1 MSIGKNHLEDFA
13 KTPEVTKQPLEITQ
27 ETPVAEVV
35 EPTKETEILQ
45 EVVDTKQ
52 AEPTNDI
59 TEFGKT
65 TELEKEVVPAKETVV
80 VEDSKPLAELNDDAI
95 LAYFK
100 EKKGKELTSLDEL
113 FKAPEQAS
121 DIYEGLSD
129 DTVQFIKYSKE
140 TGRDYKDFQAL
151 NRDIDKVPTLELARE
166 RAIAL
171 SGGKLTK
178 DEVDGYL
185 EKKLN
190 IDLSDPEQLEKYDEI
205 DLEAYVGDYRK
216 DFKTNQEKYKQP
228 IERKEQKGGP
238 DMVTLEDGSLMEKA
252 VYAKIVN
259 DRNTYLEESKK
270 AQDNITASTFEVTI
284 DDNGNEVKMSIP
296 FDFGKN
302 DKHNMLSYASDTN
315 EFINKNFS
323 TDGKLDHA
331 KLQKGLWFSL
341 PENQGKVISAA
352 VNKARAEWIEE
363 SMKESTNANFNTK
376 KIPSEQQKGRTIPI
390 PGTQSS
396 HGVKFPLE
404 MFTKK

>member
-13 KTPEVTKQPLEITQ
+13 KSPEVTKQPLEVVQ
-27 ETPVAEVV
+27 EKPATEVV
-35 EPTKETEILQ
+35 EPTKETEIPEQ
-45 EVVDTKQ
+45 APEQKQ
-52 AEPTNDI
+52 VEP
-59 TEFGKT
+59 
-65 TELEKEVVPAKETVV
+65 EKEIVEEAEKPNAENEIEPAKETA
-80 VEDSKPLAELNDDAI
+80 VEEESKPLAELNDDAI

-113 FKAPEQAS
+113 FKEPEQVA
-121 DIYEGLSD
+121 DPLEGLSD
-129 DTVQFIKYSKE
+129 ETLQFIKYSKE

-151 NRDIDKVPTLELARE
+151 NRDIDKVSTLELARE
-166 RAIAL
+166 RAIAI
-171 SGGKLTK
+171 SGGKLNK

-216 DFKTNQEKYKQP
+216 EFKANQEKYKQP

-238 DMVTLEDGSLMEKA
+238 EMLTLDDGSLMEKA
-252 VYAKIVN
+252 VYEKMVN
-259 DRNTYLEESKK
+259 DRKTYLAESKK

-284 DDNGNEVKMSIP
+284 DDNGNELKMNIP
-296 FDFGKN
+296 FEFGKN
-302 DKHNMLSYASDTN
+302 DKHNMLSYSSDTN
-315 EFINKNFS
+315 EFINKNFA

-352 VNKARAEWIEE
+352 VNKARAEWVEE
-363 SMKESTNANFNTK
+363 AMKESTNANFNTK

-396 HGVKFPLE
+396 HGVKFPFE